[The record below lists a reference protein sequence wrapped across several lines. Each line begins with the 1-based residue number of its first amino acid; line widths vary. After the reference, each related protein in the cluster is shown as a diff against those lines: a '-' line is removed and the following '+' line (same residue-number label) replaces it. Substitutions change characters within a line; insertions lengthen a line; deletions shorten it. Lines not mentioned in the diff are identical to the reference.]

1 VKALVFV
8 LFSGLTLG
16 AGWLTYTDA
25 GVGVP
30 KLDPSVRQGSV
41 GHRRHYGK

>member
-1 VKALVFV
+1 MKALVLV

-16 AGWLTYTDA
+16 AVWMTYTDA

-30 KLDPSVRQGSV
+30 KLDPSVRQGSM
-41 GHRRHYGK
+41 GLKRYHGK

>member
-16 AGWLTYTDA
+16 AAWLTYTDA

-30 KLDPSVRQGSV
+30 KLDPSVRQGST
-41 GHRRHYGK
+41 GLKRYHGK